1 MQMKWVN
8 WATNRELE
16 IKLKGFFF
24 SEVGKARTSDPAL
37 TAVKKRF
44 FITLQNSH
52 VHWHNSVIS
61 NITSAAVSADQTV
74 PFQYEKVLLLLH
86 TLVNPPD
93 KSP

>member
-44 FITLQNSH
+44 FIT
-52 VHWHNSVIS
+52 
-61 NITSAAVSADQTV
+61 
-74 PFQYEKVLLLLH
+74 
-86 TLVNPPD
+86 
-93 KSP
+93 